1 MHTAVLVVGIGVFAF
16 IAYSDVRTRRIPN
29 ALSLAIAILGLIRII
44 LVHDLVAAEHTLAVA
59 AAVFAVAF
67 LLFSCGTV
75 GGGDAKLVTAVAL
88 LIGYQELFGFLF
100 LMSLGGGAL
109 ALVILARDRL
119 GTRWRGVPWPARMP
133 SPTEATE
140 ASAVAPRST
149 VPYGVAIAAAGVITL
164 ILKSPLIR

>member
-1 MHTAVLVVGIGVFAF
+1 VHTAVLVVGIGVFAF

-100 LMSLGGGAL
+100 LMSLGGGAP
-109 ALVILARDRL
+109 RGRPGCRL
-119 GTRWRGVPWPARMP
+119 RRRLPKPAQWHLGRP
-133 SPTEATE
+133 YLTASRSPPPA
-140 ASAVAPRST
+140 
-149 VPYGVAIAAAGVITL
+149 
-164 ILKSPLIR
+164 